1 MTDYKVIIP
10 DEHYEIVEFIQ
21 ENFPGVAV
29 INSALKEFQPKEVFS
44 WHLSLMVNLNDIVEN
59 GMPSKK
65 EQSII
70 DEYGDMLDNDIN
82 GPDKDKPNGLFLARI
97 TWNKTRELIWRIYDP
112 EIADKYLNQIITDNS
127 SPRPFDYR
135 IDPDDKWEL
144 AEWHLKH
151 GT

>member
-70 DEYGDMLDNDIN
+70 DEYGDMLDNDIK
-82 GPDKDKPNGLFLARI
+82 GPDKEKPNGR
-97 TWNKTRELIWRIYDP
+97 TRGQ
-112 EIADKYLNQIITDNS
+112 KVS
-127 SPRPFDYR
+127 
-135 IDPDDKWEL
+135 
-144 AEWHLKH
+144 
-151 GT
+151 